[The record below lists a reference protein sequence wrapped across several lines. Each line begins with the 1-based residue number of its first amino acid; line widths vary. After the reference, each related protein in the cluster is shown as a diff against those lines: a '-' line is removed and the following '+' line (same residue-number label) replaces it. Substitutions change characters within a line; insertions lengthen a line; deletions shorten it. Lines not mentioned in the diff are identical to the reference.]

1 MATSLQMMMPADS
14 GTSQGSW
21 AHSPS
26 GGAWYVT
33 RIRITVTMSL
43 SLTGSKKA
51 PNLEKVPVFLA
62 MYPSSQ
68 SVKQAMTY
76 SEVQIATFEGPCLEY
91 AKTTKGIAATRR
103 RVRMVGTVRIFS
115 VPPSALVEDAALA
128 PLPRPLAALPAPR
141 TPPEDMRDLLRVWTP
156 AGAVALIALAVVTV
170 DLIFELAVL
179 TPAVA
184 LDTAV
189 VFPARARPDIKHGE
203 ALRARLSKKKKKRK
217 NKK

>member
-1 MATSLQMMMPADS
+1 
-14 GTSQGSW
+14 
-21 AHSPS
+21 
-26 GGAWYVT
+26 
-33 RIRITVTMSL
+33 
-43 SLTGSKKA
+43 
-51 PNLEKVPVFLA
+51 
-62 MYPSSQ
+62 
-68 SVKQAMTY
+68 
-76 SEVQIATFEGPCLEY
+76 
-91 AKTTKGIAATRR
+91 
-103 RVRMVGTVRIFS
+103 MVGTVRIFS

-203 ALRARLSKKKKKRK
+203 AYDLSQQKTIRGGRAWGAHLAMLCESWSAARRGGAAPLTPLGRQAWGLPKLGPEDQDKVETGGRCLEDYARRRIILAPLRTLIPAVASTFLRC
-217 NKK
+217 

>member
-1 MATSLQMMMPADS
+1 
-14 GTSQGSW
+14 
-21 AHSPS
+21 
-26 GGAWYVT
+26 
-33 RIRITVTMSL
+33 
-43 SLTGSKKA
+43 
-51 PNLEKVPVFLA
+51 
-62 MYPSSQ
+62 
-68 SVKQAMTY
+68 
-76 SEVQIATFEGPCLEY
+76 
-91 AKTTKGIAATRR
+91 
-103 RVRMVGTVRIFS
+103 MVGTVRIFS

-141 TPPEDMRDLLRVWTP
+141 TPPEDVRDLLRVWTP

-203 ALRARLSKKKKKRK
+203 ALRARLSKKKKTKATKEATTGRPSERSQRHEHPLLPVSDSHSALDGAGLRGCSPSLSLLQTLQTSRQP
-217 NKK
+217 

>member
-1 MATSLQMMMPADS
+1 
-14 GTSQGSW
+14 
-21 AHSPS
+21 
-26 GGAWYVT
+26 
-33 RIRITVTMSL
+33 
-43 SLTGSKKA
+43 
-51 PNLEKVPVFLA
+51 
-62 MYPSSQ
+62 
-68 SVKQAMTY
+68 
-76 SEVQIATFEGPCLEY
+76 
-91 AKTTKGIAATRR
+91 
-103 RVRMVGTVRIFS
+103 MVGTVRIFS

-203 ALRARLSKKKKKRK
+203 AYDKFQDARVEGGVKRK
-217 NKK
+217 EQVAKSIFTGGWAT

>member
-1 MATSLQMMMPADS
+1 M
-14 GTSQGSW
+14 
-21 AHSPS
+21 
-26 GGAWYVT
+26 
-33 RIRITVTMSL
+33 
-43 SLTGSKKA
+43 SLTGSRKA

-91 AKTTKGIAATRR
+91 AARAKVQRGGEGRRQGTRPKRSLRAFAEVGRLPKTTKGIAATRR
-103 RVRMVGTVRIFS
+103 RVRMVGTVRICS

-179 TPAVA
+179 TPAAA

-203 ALRARLSKKKKKRK
+203 ALRARLSKQK
-217 NKK
+217 

>member
-1 MATSLQMMMPADS
+1 
-14 GTSQGSW
+14 
-21 AHSPS
+21 
-26 GGAWYVT
+26 
-33 RIRITVTMSL
+33 
-43 SLTGSKKA
+43 
-51 PNLEKVPVFLA
+51 
-62 MYPSSQ
+62 
-68 SVKQAMTY
+68 
-76 SEVQIATFEGPCLEY
+76 
-91 AKTTKGIAATRR
+91 
-103 RVRMVGTVRIFS
+103 MVGTVRIFS
-115 VPPSALVEDAALA
+115 VPPSALVEYAALA

-203 ALRARLSKKKKKRK
+203 ALRARL
-217 NKK
+217 